1 MILTLDGLKY
11 LGWIATDTDSVMLH
25 TVPSEIYLKHLRGR
39 YQHRSKGKSLR
50 RHHLKSPSERLL
62 LTFHLCPL
70 SAESAMQIKAHRTRM
85 RENTQIIGQ
94 KISSVLDERIETALK
109 VTSSMASNRKEY
121 RNYVPN
127 P

>member
-1 MILTLDGLKY
+1 
-11 LGWIATDTDSVMLH
+11 
-25 TVPSEIYLKHLRGR
+25 
-39 YQHRSKGKSLR
+39 
-50 RHHLKSPSERLL
+50 
-62 LTFHLCPL
+62 
-70 SAESAMQIKAHRTRM
+70 MQVKAHHTWM

-109 VTSSMASNRKEY
+109 ATSSMASNRKEY